1 MNPATAAAEV
11 MYHFVLT
18 IRTDDG
24 STVTDADTVPLRPGT
39 HTRVQ
44 ILDALRASMLQR
56 LGLTVC
62 SVLFFALEPN
72 TL

>member
-1 MNPATAAAEV
+1 MNPATPAAEV

-18 IRTDDG
+18 IRIDDG
-24 STVTDADTVPLRPGT
+24 STVTDAGTVPLKPGA

-56 LGLTVC
+56 LDLTAC